1 MQICAAVFFV
11 CVCVPVWSILS
22 GGLTADP
29 VQMGGV
35 GGGVEGS
42 CVLLEHLPLFLL
54 SQAMVRRGE
63 RTGGRK

>member
-1 MQICAAVFFV
+1 MVNSF
-11 CVCVPVWSILS
+11 W
-22 GGLTADP
+22 GLTADP

-35 GGGVEGS
+35 GGRVEGS

-63 RTGGRK
+63 TTGGRK

>member
-1 MQICAAVFFV
+1 M
-11 CVCVPVWSILS
+11 CVRACMVNSFW
-22 GGLTADP
+22 GLTADP

-35 GGGVEGS
+35 GGRVEGS

-63 RTGGRK
+63 TTGGRK